1 MLGPVLAAVEWLVRR
16 MLRLFGIRIGE
27 SKPILPPHEE
37 LRGAVDLL
45 HREGS
50 VEKHDRDMLG
60 GLLDLRDL
68 TVADVMIH
76 RTEMITV
83 DADEPPRADRRA
95 RCSPRR

>member
-1 MLGPVLAAVEWLVRR
+1 ML
-16 MLRLFGIRIGE
+16 
-27 SKPILPPHEE
+27 SPHEE

-45 HREGS
+45 HREGG

-83 DADEPPRADRRA
+83 DADEPAEEVVERGA
-95 RCSPRR
+95 RPSR